1 MVYVTHYEE
10 YPIYEAAE
18 GGYYYAGIQMVE
30 SERMS
35 KRAAKKLFKELW
47 EQAKEENLE
56 TFGEEEP
63 SNELNGRRIYPWYY
77 FCYNQPMIRKG
88 SAYIGEGE
96 YYVIERKQGKDVKGY
111 EPYC

>member
-10 YPIYEAAE
+10 YPLYEAAE

-47 EQAKEENLE
+47 KQA
-56 TFGEEEP
+56 
-63 SNELNGRRIYPWYY
+63 I
-77 FCYNQPMIRKG
+77 
-88 SAYIGEGE
+88 
-96 YYVIERKQGKDVKGY
+96 
-111 EPYC
+111 